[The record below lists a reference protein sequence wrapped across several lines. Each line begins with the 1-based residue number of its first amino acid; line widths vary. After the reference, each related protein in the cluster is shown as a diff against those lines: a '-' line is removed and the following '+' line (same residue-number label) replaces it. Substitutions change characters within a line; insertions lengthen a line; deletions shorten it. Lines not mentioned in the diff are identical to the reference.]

1 MIGPDK
7 DNQFTQVV
15 LKGLHIAR
23 VPVNQCFP
31 GMICTANLRAVKKKV
46 NLDKNYLRKGIILL
60 GCDN

>member
-46 NLDKNYLRKGIILL
+46 NLDKNYL
-60 GCDN
+60 